1 MVDQSFDR
9 ILEGVAARHETK
21 GWRSVFGRAST
32 GVMSVTGIRR
42 GPRIAESVERAAA
55 ARAAYEEALEEE
67 DFSAF
72 DEPEP
77 VKPTAPPRAASK
89 ESEKP
94 SEPRQGFEARR
105 ASDQAPTSSEPP
117 RPEGA
122 RGTGNGNGSAAAAGA
137 AYAKTIREAQPGAP
151 STDPYDIAMEL
162 DILALSSVKDL
173 LEARRNFARVN
184 HPDRVPIGFRTE
196 ATTRMQ
202 IANRLVDDAV
212 ARMSGQGR
220 R

>member
-9 ILEGVAARHETK
+9 ILEGVAARHESK
-21 GWRSVFGRAST
+21 SWRSVFGRASS
-32 GVMSVTGIRR
+32 GVMSVIGVRR

-55 ARAAYEEALEEE
+55 ARAAYEEDLEAE

-72 DEPEP
+72 DGPEP
-77 VKPTAPPRAASK
+77 AKAAEPPRGSSPQA
-89 ESEKP
+89 EKP
-94 SEPRQGFEARR
+94 SKPRQDFEARR
-105 ASDQAPTSSEPP
+105 PGDQARPAEPP
-117 RPEGA
+117 RSDGA
-122 RGTGNGNGSAAAAGA
+122 RSTGTGSAAQAGA
-137 AYAKTIREAQPGAP
+137 AYAKTVREAQPGAP
-151 STDPYDIAMEL
+151 STDPYDVAMEL
-162 DILALSSVKDL
+162 DILSLGSVKDL
-173 LEARRNFARVN
+173 LDARRNFARAN
-184 HPDRVPIGFRTE
+184 HPDRVAIGFRAE